1 MDLQLIGK
9 RALVTGAT
17 RGIGRAI
24 ADGLLAEGC
33 SVSICARDAAAVA
46 AWVTAHPVTAYGEA
60 LDVADPDAL
69 SRWVDRAAAVLG
81 GIDILVC
88 NASALA
94 VGATPEAFKQA
105 FETDLMHTVTAASQ
119 ALPFL
124 EKSDAGSIVA
134 ISSVSGSEDY
144 GYGDAAYGT
153 MKASLLFY
161 IKSLSRHLAPKGI
174 RANVV
179 SPGAT
184 WFEAGFWHK
193 VELEDPEGFADAMS
207 RNPMGR
213 MATPE
218 DIANAV
224 IFLSSAAAS
233 FVTGA
238 NLVVDGGL
246 TQRVQN

>member
-1 MDLQLIGK
+1 MDLQLAGK

-24 ADGLLAEGC
+24 ADGLAAEGC
-33 SVSICARDAAAVA
+33 VLSICARDVAAVS
-46 AWVTAHPVTAYGEA
+46 AWVTATPNAYGEA
-60 LDVADPDAL
+60 LDVADAAAL
-69 SRWVDRAAAVLG
+69 TRWVERSAAVLG

-94 VGATPEAFKQA
+94 SGATPAAFVQA
-105 FETDLMHTVTAASQ
+105 FETDLLHTVNAVNAA
-119 ALPFL
+119 APFL
-124 EKSDAGSIVA
+124 ERSDGGSIIA

-144 GYGDAAYGT
+144 GYEDAAYGA

-161 IKSLSRHLAPKGI
+161 LKSLSRHLAPKGV

-179 SPGAT
+179 SPGTT
-184 WFEAGFWHK
+184 WFQDGFWHK
-193 VELEDPEGFADAMS
+193 VELEDAAGFADALS

-213 MATPE
+213 MASPQ

-224 IFLSSAAAS
+224 LFLASPAAS
-233 FVTGA
+233 FITGV

-246 TQRVQN
+246 TRRIQN

>member
-1 MDLQLIGK
+1 MDIQLIGK

-24 ADGLLAEGC
+24 ADSLIAEGC
-33 SVSICARDAAAVA
+33 RVSICARDAAAVA
-46 AWVTAHPVTAYGEA
+46 AWATSNPACYGEA
-60 LDVADPDAL
+60 LDVADPEAL
-69 SRWVDRAAAVLG
+69 ARWVNHSAAALG

-94 VGATPEAFKQA
+94 VGASPEAFAQA
-105 FETDLMHTVTAASQ
+105 FATDLMHTVTAVNT

-124 EKSDAGSIVA
+124 ERAEGASITA
-134 ISSVSGSEDY
+134 IASVSGSEDY

-161 IKSLSRHLAPKGI
+161 LKSLSRHLAPKGI

-179 SPGAT
+179 SPGTT
-184 WFEAGFWHK
+184 WFEQGFWHK
-193 VELEDPEGFADAMS
+193 VELEDPEGFSDAMS

-213 MATPE
+213 MATPQ

-224 IFLSSAAAS
+224 LFLASPAAS
-233 FVTGA
+233 FVTGV

-246 TQRVQN
+246 TRRVQN

>member
-24 ADGLLAEGC
+24 ANGLLAEGC
-33 SVSICARDAAAVA
+33 SISICARDAAAVS
-46 AWVTAHPVTAYGEA
+46 AWTTAHPGAYGEA
-60 LDVADPDAL
+60 VDVSDAGAL
-69 SRWVDRAAAVLG
+69 SRWVDNSAASLG

-105 FETDLMHTVTAASQ
+105 FETDLMHTVHAANC

-124 EKSDAGSIVA
+124 EKSKAGSIVA

-179 SPGAT
+179 SPGTT

-193 VELEDPEGFADAMS
+193 VELEDPESFADAMS

-213 MATPE
+213 MAAPE

-233 FVTGA
+233 FVTGV

>member
-24 ADGLLAEGC
+24 ANGLHAEGC

-46 AWVTAHPVTAYGEA
+46 AWVTAHPGSCGEA
-60 LDVADPDAL
+60 VDVADAHAL
-69 SRWVDRAAAVLG
+69 SRWVERSAASLG

-94 VGATPEAFKQA
+94 VGATPQAFRQA
-105 FETDLMHTVTAASQ
+105 FETDLMHTVVAANS

-124 EKSDAGSIVA
+124 EQSKAGSIVA

-161 IKSLSRHLAPKGI
+161 IKTLSRHLAPRGI

-179 SPGAT
+179 SPGTT

-193 VELEDPEGFADAMS
+193 VELEDPEDFADAMS

-233 FVTGA
+233 FVTGV

-246 TQRVQN
+246 TRRVQN

>member
-33 SVSICARDAAAVA
+33 SVAICARDVAAVA
-46 AWVTAHPVTAYGEA
+46 AWVTAHPGSYGEA
-60 LDVADPDAL
+60 VDVSDAEAL
-69 SRWVDRAAAVLG
+69 SRWVDNSAASLG

-94 VGATPEAFKQA
+94 VGATPQAFTEA
-105 FETDLMHTVTAASQ
+105 FETDLMHTVTAANR

-124 EKSDAGSIVA
+124 EKSMAGSIVA

-179 SPGAT
+179 SPGTT

-193 VELEDPEGFADAMS
+193 VERENPEDFADAMS

-213 MATPE
+213 MATPG

-224 IFLSSAAAS
+224 LFLSSAAAS
-233 FVTGA
+233 FVTGV

-246 TQRVQN
+246 TQRIQN